1 MNSRPWLPAGCLI
14 LTACRISADLG
25 GTAQPIGGQLAGLTP
40 GETIT
45 LQDSLGDNL
54 TLSSNGAF
62 AFPASVPKG
71 EMYSVT
77 ILTSPSSPI
86 AQTCS
91 VSNAAGV
98 VQASPITNVAVQ
110 CDMLAYFPFSGNAND
125 ASGYGNDGVVA
136 GASLTTDRNNNQDSA
151 YAFSGSGSIQAT
163 MPTGFLPSGDS
174 PRTLTA
180 WMQPTAS
187 TSMLGVVYW
196 GSGNCTGLMYG
207 LGDSGD
213 QANFWG
219 GCDDFR
225 STLTLPVGSW
235 TFVAITYTPT
245 IPTQITFYV
254 NDRVETAALDVP
266 LATANTGNFV
276 IGADLVAA
284 TTFTGSLDSIR
295 VYGRTLNAAEV
306 MSIFSSSDP

>member
-1 MNSRPWLPAGCLI
+1 MNSRWLLRVGCLG
-14 LTACRISADLG
+14 LAACAVSANLG
-25 GTAQPIGGQLAGLTP
+25 GTEQPIGGQLAGLTP

-45 LQDSLGDNL
+45 LQDNLGDNL

-62 AFPASVPKG
+62 TFPTSVANG

-86 AQTCS
+86 AQTCTL
-91 VSNAAGV
+91 SNPAGV
-98 VQASPITNVAVQ
+98 VQTSPITNVAVQ

-136 GASLTTDRNNNQDSA
+136 GASPTTDRNGDQDSA
-151 YAFSGSGSIQAT
+151 YAFSAIGSIQAA
-163 MPTGFLPSGDS
+163 MPPGFLPSGDS

-196 GSGNCTGLMYG
+196 GSGNCTGVVYG

-213 QANFWG
+213 RANFWG

-225 STLTLPVGSW
+225 STLAIPVGVW
-235 TFVAITYTPT
+235 TFVAITYTPAF
-245 IPTQITFYV
+245 PKQITFYV
-254 NDRVETAALDVP
+254 NGQAETAPIVSQLD
-266 LATANTGNFV
+266 TSNTGPLV
-276 IGADLVAA
+276 MGADLVAG
-284 TTFTGSLDSIR
+284 TSFTGSLDSIR
-295 VYGRTLNAAEV
+295 VYGHALNAAEM
-306 MSIFSSSDP
+306 MSVFSSSDP